1 LLKNQGRRT
10 FELVNIA
17 HNQMYTL
24 DINLMDMSISLDAHF
39 LQFHS
44 YLILPD
50 MFVEKKEKL
59 NLVKILNK

>member
-1 LLKNQGRRT
+1 
-10 FELVNIA
+10 
-17 HNQMYTL
+17 MYTL

-59 NLVKILNK
+59 NLAKILSKQLTPT